1 MDVFLVGG
9 GGGAGYAGGG
19 SGYTATQY
27 GIPITTGNN
36 VSVVVGGGGGPASN
50 GGTSSISVNGAV
62 KLQQLEEMVLLI
74 RMEKLP
80 EWGIR
85 RRRKLYRWS
94 KRRKWWF

>member
-36 VSVVVGGGGGPASN
+36 VSVVVGVEARRWRPASIGRYSHATSGKWCGDSYSISSSEGNGAPDCMESAGNGSGGGGSGGN
-50 GGTSSISVNGAV
+50 G
-62 KLQQLEEMVLLI
+62 
-74 RMEKLP
+74 
-80 EWGIR
+80 
-85 RRRKLYRWS
+85 
-94 KRRKWWF
+94 WF